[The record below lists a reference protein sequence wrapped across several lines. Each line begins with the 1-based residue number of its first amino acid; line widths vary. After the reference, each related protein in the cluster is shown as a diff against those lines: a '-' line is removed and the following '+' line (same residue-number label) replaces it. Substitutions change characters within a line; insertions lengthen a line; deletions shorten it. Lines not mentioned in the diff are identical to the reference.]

1 MSSLA
6 DVVVVGSGA
15 IGAACARALAA
26 AGAKVTSIQA
36 PDMPGEAWRAS
47 AGMLA
52 AQVETGAD
60 DPLLGLA
67 LAGRTFLARNVDEL
81 RRTTGINT
89 ELLACGILEV
99 VRTESAVESI
109 KERVAWQ
116 RQQALR
122 ADWLSSDEV
131 AEGWPWLSPCLGAFW
146 SPDDGA
152 VDPERLVSALRA
164 DSVRLGVRVVT
175 DRVVGLDRRDD
186 QLLGVVGAAGRYSAG
201 TVVVAAGAWSG
212 LLADLPRPL
221 SVEPVRGQMLAYPW
235 PASVPTAVVY
245 GEGCYLL
252 RRRDEMLVGAT
263 VEHAKF
269 DVSVTPAA
277 TADLHRRA
285 SMVFPALAS
294 SQPSRT
300 WAGLRPW
307 TPDGLPIIGP
317 DPRLPGLWYATGH
330 GRNGILLAGITGDLV
345 ARGVSG
351 EAVRD
356 DLHAFRPER
365 FWDW

>member
-1 MSSLA
+1 MPPAS

-26 AGAKVTSIQA
+26 GGANVTLVQG
-36 PDMPGEAWRAS
+36 PDIPGEAWRAS

-52 AQVETGAD
+52 AQVETGPD
-60 DPLLGLA
+60 DPLLSLA
-67 LAGRTFLARNVDEL
+67 LAGRTFLVRNVDAL
-81 RRTTGINT
+81 QRTTGIDI
-89 ELLACGILEV
+89 ELLGCGILEI
-99 VRTESAVESI
+99 VRTESEVEAI

-116 RQQALR
+116 RQQALH
-122 ADWLSSDEV
+122 ADWLSSHEV
-131 AEGWPWLSPCLGAFW
+131 ADGWPWLSPCLGAFW

-152 VDPERLVSALRA
+152 LDPERLVSALRA
-164 DSVRLGVRVVT
+164 DGLRLGVRVVADT
-175 DRVVGLDRRDD
+175 VAGLERRGD
-186 QLLGVVGAAGRYSAG
+186 QLLGVVGAAGRYPAR
-201 TVVVAAGAWSG
+201 TVVIAAGAWSG
-212 LLADLPRPL
+212 LLTDLPRPL

-235 PASVPTAVVY
+235 PASLPTAVVY

-252 RRRDEMLVGAT
+252 RRRDALLVGAT

-269 DVSVTPAA
+269 DAGVTAAA

-317 DPRLPGLWYATGH
+317 EPRLPGLWYATGH

-345 ARGVSG
+345 ARGVRG

-356 DLHAFRPER
+356 ELRAFRPER